1 MRKMRMPRHVLQ
13 ITERLGVRLMQTTV
27 KENQLEEFDTTSS
40 FRMVVVA
47 AMRAKQLLRGAKPRI
62 ETDPGRRKL
71 TSIALEEVRRKLV
84 GFKVGAPIDSYDDL
98 NRPLV
103 GLSTTNVHPDKT
115 VAALT

>member
-1 MRKMRMPRHVLQ
+1 
-13 ITERLGVRLMQTTV
+13 MQTTG
-27 KENQLEEFDTTSS
+27 KEKSIEEFDTTSS

-47 AMRAKQLLRGAKPRI
+47 AMRAKQLLRGATPRI

-84 GFKVGAPIDSYDDL
+84 GFRVGAPIDSYDDL

-103 GLSTTNVHPDKT
+103 GLSTTNVQPEKT
-115 VAALT
+115 VIGLT